1 MGSSSF
7 SSTVGARRVIS
18 TTMKQNPFAVPLL
31 LLTMTMGRRLLRG
44 THALPK
50 KHRDDVAG
58 GARENRHPIRE
69 EHPPER
75 DGGRQSG
82 KSF

>member
-1 MGSSSF
+1 MVILNALNYLNINEETLATGTPSSE
-7 SSTVGARRVIS
+7 AYRRRC
-18 TTMKQNPFAVPLL
+18 AVALL
-31 LLTMTMGRRLLRG
+31 PDTP
-44 THALPK
+44 ALPK